1 RLFFGG
7 RESESVVKELV
18 DFPAMTKA
26 MGVDGIKVTDPRKLD
41 NAVKTA
47 LKSKDSMLVDVAI
60 PNDENVFPMVPG
72 GARLDEMI
80 LQDTLD

>member
-1 RLFFGG
+1 
-7 RESESVVKELV
+7 
-18 DFPAMTKA
+18 
-26 MGVDGIKVTDPRKLD
+26 
-41 NAVKTA
+41 
-47 LKSKDSMLVDVAI
+47 MLVDVAI